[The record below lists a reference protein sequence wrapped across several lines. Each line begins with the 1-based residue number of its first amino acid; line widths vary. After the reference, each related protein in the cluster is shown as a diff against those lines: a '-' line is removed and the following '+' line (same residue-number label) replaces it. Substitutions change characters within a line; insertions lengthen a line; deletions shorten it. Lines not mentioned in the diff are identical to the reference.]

1 MAKKRAS
8 KTSDVSF
15 ITIRIDP
22 SLHMR
27 LSKAAIDSERS
38 LNSEIAHRLSLS
50 FLPNRENPEF
60 AQVIETIGRQSVQLD
75 KIRAELAEERNK
87 LMTDT
92 ERNIL
97 AEEREKQA
105 KQFKGIGKMF
115 ENRMRSM
122 LEAEQEYRRLSEELE
137 AKKRETPRSTK
148 EEK

>member
-50 FLPNRENPEF
+50 FLPNRESPEF
-60 AQVIETIGRQSVQLD
+60 AQVDRSAIG
-75 KIRAELAEERNK
+75 A
-87 LMTDT
+87 T
-92 ERNIL
+92 
-97 AEEREKQA
+97 
-105 KQFKGIGKMF
+105 
-115 ENRMRSM
+115 
-122 LEAEQEYRRLSEELE
+122 
-137 AKKRETPRSTK
+137 
-148 EEK
+148 